1 MIQDVGGS
9 HCDQQCLIFNG
20 KQLEDG
26 RTLADYDISDEST
39 LHLILRLRGGMYHF
53 TSGRQDFTHLP
64 YDSMNAI
71 QNVLTFRL
79 EDMNH
84 TQQLSPSDLQNS
96 IVQEHNTLKHLLI
109 KEEQLRLS
117 QQTQQLL
124 SSIQDRTDIDWMD
137 IIDQLQTQLI
147 KQTIGQDATES
158 EIQHGL
164 K

>member
-1 MIQDVGGS
+1 
-9 HCDQQCLIFNG
+9 
-20 KQLEDG
+20 
-26 RTLADYDISDEST
+26 
-39 LHLILRLRGGMYHF
+39 
-53 TSGRQDFTHLP
+53 
-64 YDSMNAI
+64 MNAI

-137 IIDQLQTQLI
+137 IID
-147 KQTIGQDATES
+147 
-158 EIQHGL
+158 
-164 K
+164 